1 MRSYIKII
9 GPPVLKA
16 IKELE
21 KIAIDMPEVCIMD
34 ETILRDIPRSLARDL
49 GEPFEYSDNVMHYFT
64 QRTGVRVKTERC
76 KKIISKSGELLG
88 DYDFFFEWF
97 EKPTFKQVND
107 LIKTIDEALIPIGC
121 LYTISTK
128 K

>member
-9 GPPVLKA
+9 GPPLLKA

-64 QRTGVRVKTERC
+64 KRIGVHVKTERC
-76 KKIISKSGELLG
+76 KKIISKSSELLG

-97 EKPTFKQVND
+97 EKPTFKQLNN
-107 LIKTIDEALIPIGC
+107 LIIAIDEALIPIGA